1 MTDGSGIRRT
11 FAIVGSRT
19 YPADREFFDRL
30 EPEEQDAI
38 LEKGRAYVR
47 RFMGH
52 LEGNL
57 TIVSGG
63 ARGPDTW
70 AMEIA
75 RDRGFKTVE
84 IRPNWEKL
92 GRGAGFHRNTE
103 IVRAADD
110 VVAFWDQVSNGT
122 FDTMKKAVELRRD
135 LMVFGNDGEPLLA
148 FTQEDYERDAG
159 KRPELWIPRG

>member
-1 MTDGSGIRRT
+1 MKRA

-19 YPADREFFDRL
+19 YPADREYYDRL
-30 EPEEQDAI
+30 EPEEQENIDH
-38 LEKGRAYVR
+38 EGR
-47 RFMGH
+47 RFVEAFMYH
-52 LEGNL
+52 LEGSL

-70 AMEIA
+70 AAEIG
-75 RDRGFKTVE
+75 RDMGFRVVE
-84 IRPNWEKL
+84 IRPNWEKY

-122 FDTMKKAVELRRD
+122 FDTIKKAVELRRD
-135 LMVFGNDGEPLLA
+135 LMVFGNDGQLLCA

-159 KRPELWIPRG
+159 KRPELWIPKGA